1 MIELIEKFGLPRTL
15 KSIFPNL
22 SGIDFENVKF
32 DQVLNQ
38 TDPLNYL
45 SRNIDD
51 NWYFGIGNMAMVFK
65 TFKTKTNRTKT
76 LNKLLKDNDLKKT
89 DGYKNKA
96 NPDVMFW
103 GGNGFKIEVV
113 NIENVNVI
121 LITNEETF
129 TKESVG
135 LKTTELAQKVQC
147 PKWIRGINDIYD
159 GNSPSPE
166 NKNYSNFTN
175 TPLLFEDDGNEYII
189 IKVSSFGIGKKIIDD
204 LISKN
209 GGKSNFNKINNNET
223 KEWEYFHEGKIFSVG
238 YLKEYDCVRINGL
251 PQRQTSIDEKPLER
265 GIHPLSDKINKLIKG
280 LNSPIYNPA
289 EGGVPDGRFYAV
301 SPEANVI
308 VSFSSDSNFSINKFN
323 EIILEHNP
331 DDKVLKITN
340 KSVKEWLD
348 QNQEDFIEFNVD
360 GKFQMHLSKGNAN
373 YRINLYPGGGL
384 SNKWNFNNK
393 SKKDSLVPESSAS
406 KLIQISEEK
415 VRKTPKKVVKKEN
428 TNVDFF
434 KKALDKKP
442 KKETAVKKEYKK
454 LKDKLNIFNKDFDY
468 TKLKRFLKYLILLL
482 LFLFIYRSCFYD
494 ECRNNAVCYYKKAL
508 DAESKAEFDMAFDN
522 YKKAIRVDRKYI
534 DAYNSR
540 GLLHQKLENHE
551 KAIKDFTKII
561 EIDNENWLAYHHRGN
576 SYTEQGD
583 KKYSI
588 EFKRAMKDYDKSIEI
603 NSSNQNGM
611 SFFKRGLLKEKI
623 EIEACDDFVYSCDR
637 SYTDGCDRYANIC
650 YPKNGSYPLVDE
662 FGRGVFGNSSRGK
675 ITLDNTNGDRDLVVV
690 IRRFVTGRRDG
701 PRIRAQFLRKGQVIT
716 MDNIP
721 NGTYYTQDYY
731 GEYWIEN
738 LNPKNRFLRGSTFKD
753 YKNYPFNIRNN
764 TMKYTYG
771 VTGGQQ
777 GDEIS
782 EDKFFN

>member
-45 SRNIDD
+45 SRNVDD
-51 NWYFGIGNMAMVFK
+51 NWYFGIGNMAMFFK

-96 NPDVMFW
+96 NPDIMFW

-113 NIENVNVI
+113 NIENANVF

-135 LKTTELAQKVQC
+135 LKTTELAEKVQC

-166 NKNYSNFTN
+166 NKNYSKFTN
-175 TPLLFEDDGNEYII
+175 TPLLYDDNGNEYII
-189 IKVSSFGIGKKIIDD
+189 IKVSSFGIGKKIIDE

-209 GGKSNFNKINNNET
+209 GGKSNFSKINNKET
-223 KEWEYFHEGKIFSVG
+223 KEWEYFHQGKIFSIG

-289 EGGVPDGRFYAV
+289 EGGIPDGRFYAV

-331 DDKVLKITN
+331 DDKVLKIKN

-348 QNQEDFIEFNVD
+348 ENQEDFIEFNVD

-373 YRINLYPGGGL
+373 YRINLYPSGL
-384 SNKWNFNNK
+384 TNKWNFNNK
-393 SKKDSLVPESSAS
+393 SKKDSLAPESSAS
-406 KLIQISEEK
+406 QLIQISEEK
-415 VRKTPKKVVKKEN
+415 VRKTPRKVVKKEN
-428 TNVDFF
+428 TNSDFF

-454 LKDKLNIFNKDFDY
+454 LKDKLNIFNKDYDY

-494 ECRNNAVCYYKKAL
+494 ECRNNAVCYYEKAL
-508 DAESKAEFDMAFDN
+508 DAESKAEFDIAFDN

-603 NSSNQNGM
+603 NSSNENGM

-637 SYTDGCDRYANIC
+637 SFNDGCDRYENIC
-650 YPKNGSYPLVDE
+650 YPKNGSYPLTDE

-675 ITLDNTNGDRDLVVV
+675 ITLDNSNGDRDLVVV

-738 LNPKNRFLRGSTFKD
+738 LDPKNRFLRGSTFKD
-753 YKNYPFNIRNN
+753 YKNYPFYIRNN

-782 EDKFFN
+782 EEEFFN

>member
-1 MIELIEKFGLPRTL
+1 M
-15 KSIFPNL
+15 
-22 SGIDFENVKF
+22 
-32 DQVLNQ
+32 
-38 TDPLNYL
+38 
-45 SRNIDD
+45 
-51 NWYFGIGNMAMVFK
+51 
-65 TFKTKTNRTKT
+65 
-76 LNKLLKDNDLKKT
+76 
-89 DGYKNKA
+89 
-96 NPDVMFW
+96 
-103 GGNGFKIEVV
+103 
-113 NIENVNVI
+113 
-121 LITNEETF
+121 
-129 TKESVG
+129 
-135 LKTTELAQKVQC
+135 
-147 PKWIRGINDIYD
+147 
-159 GNSPSPE
+159 
-166 NKNYSNFTN
+166 
-175 TPLLFEDDGNEYII
+175 
-189 IKVSSFGIGKKIIDD
+189 
-204 LISKN
+204 
-209 GGKSNFNKINNNET
+209 
-223 KEWEYFHEGKIFSVG
+223 
-238 YLKEYDCVRINGL
+238 
-251 PQRQTSIDEKPLER
+251 DE
-265 GIHPLSDKINKLIKG
+265 
-280 LNSPIYNPA
+280 
-289 EGGVPDGRFYAV
+289 
-301 SPEANVI
+301 
-308 VSFSSDSNFSINKFN
+308 
-323 EIILEHNP
+323 
-331 DDKVLKITN
+331 
-340 KSVKEWLD
+340 
-348 QNQEDFIEFNVD
+348 NQEDFIEFNVD
-360 GKFQMHLSKGNAN
+360 EKFQMHLSKGNAN

-406 KLIQISEEK
+406 QLIQISEEK

-428 TNVDFF
+428 TNSDFF

-454 LKDKLNIFNKDFDY
+454 LKDRLNIFNKDYDF

-494 ECRNNAVCYYKKAL
+494 ECRNNAVCYYEKAR
-508 DAESKAEFDMAFDN
+508 DAESKADFDKAFDN

-540 GLLHQKLENHE
+540 GLLYQKLENHE

-561 EIDNENWLAYHHRGN
+561 EIDNENWIAYHHRGN

-650 YPKNGSYPLVDE
+650 YPKNGSYPLSDE
-662 FGRGVFGNSSRGK
+662 FGRGVFGNSSIGK
-675 ITLDNTNGDRDLVVV
+675 ITLDNTSGDRDLVVV

-738 LNPKNRFLRGSTFKD
+738 LDPKNRFLRGSTFKD
-753 YKNYPFNIRNN
+753 YKKYPFYIRNN

-782 EDKFFN
+782 EEEFFN

>member
-45 SRNIDD
+45 SRNIDE

-65 TFKTKTNRTKT
+65 TFKNKTNRTKT
-76 LNKLLKDNDLKKT
+76 LNELLKKNDLKKT

-96 NPDVMFW
+96 NPDLIFW
-103 GGNGFKIEVV
+103 KGNGFKIEMVD
-113 NIENVNVI
+113 IEGTNVI

-129 TKESVG
+129 TKESIS
-135 LKTTELAQKVQC
+135 LKTTELAEKVQC

-166 NKNYSNFTN
+166 NKNYSKFTN

-209 GGKSNFNKINNNET
+209 GGKSNFSKINNKET
-223 KEWEYFHEGKIFSVG
+223 KEWEYFHQGKIFYIG
-238 YLKEYDCVRINGL
+238 YLKEYDCIRINGL

-301 SPEANVI
+301 SPEANMI

-348 QNQEDFIEFNVD
+348 ENQEDFIEFNVD

-373 YRINLYPGGGL
+373 YRINLYPDGGL
-384 SNKWNFNNK
+384 TNKWNFNNK

-406 KLIQISEEK
+406 QLIHISEEK
-415 VRKTPKKVVKKEN
+415 VRKTPKK
-428 TNVDFF
+428 
-434 KKALDKKP
+434 
-442 KKETAVKKEYKK
+442 
-454 LKDKLNIFNKDFDY
+454 
-468 TKLKRFLKYLILLL
+468 
-482 LFLFIYRSCFYD
+482 
-494 ECRNNAVCYYKKAL
+494 
-508 DAESKAEFDMAFDN
+508 
-522 YKKAIRVDRKYI
+522 
-534 DAYNSR
+534 
-540 GLLHQKLENHE
+540 
-551 KAIKDFTKII
+551 
-561 EIDNENWLAYHHRGN
+561 
-576 SYTEQGD
+576 
-583 KKYSI
+583 
-588 EFKRAMKDYDKSIEI
+588 
-603 NSSNQNGM
+603 
-611 SFFKRGLLKEKI
+611 
-623 EIEACDDFVYSCDR
+623 
-637 SYTDGCDRYANIC
+637 
-650 YPKNGSYPLVDE
+650 
-662 FGRGVFGNSSRGK
+662 
-675 ITLDNTNGDRDLVVV
+675 
-690 IRRFVTGRRDG
+690 
-701 PRIRAQFLRKGQVIT
+701 
-716 MDNIP
+716 
-721 NGTYYTQDYY
+721 
-731 GEYWIEN
+731 
-738 LNPKNRFLRGSTFKD
+738 
-753 YKNYPFNIRNN
+753 
-764 TMKYTYG
+764 
-771 VTGGQQ
+771 
-777 GDEIS
+777 
-782 EDKFFN
+782 